1 MTAPTVGPGA
11 AGRGGLDEPA
21 DRPLRIGVI
30 GSGEAE
36 GEVLVAAR
44 AVGRALARAEALLV
58 CGGLGGVM
66 AAAAEGAAEE
76 GAPVLGILP
85 GDDPEDA
92 ADGVSIPVPTGL
104 GEARNALVVKASEAV
119 IAVAGG
125 WGTMSEAAFCMKMGV
140 PLVGVLDNLPDE
152 FDVDRFRDPAAAVAR
167 AFELAQGRRRKGAG
181 R

>member
-1 MTAPTVGPGA
+1 MGPGA
-11 AGRGGLDEPA
+11 AGRAGGDEPV

-36 GEVLVAAR
+36 REVLVAAR

-66 AAAAEGAAEE
+66 SAAAEGASEE
-76 GAPVLGILP
+76 GGAVLGILP
-85 GDDPEDA
+85 GDDPGEA
-92 ADGVSIPVPTGL
+92 ASGVSIPVPTGL

-119 IAVAGG
+119 IAVSGE
-125 WGTMSEAAFCMKMGV
+125 WGTMSEAAYCMKLGV
-140 PLVGVLDNLPDE
+140 PLVGVLDSLPEE

-167 AFELAQGRRRKGAG
+167 AFELAQGRRRKGRG
-181 R
+181 P